1 MKKTQFLIWAVI
13 ILFAMNVAT
22 VVTIVV
28 SRDRTVKS
36 EATNV
41 QSPPADPDAVRFH
54 FFAQELGLRPDQ
66 MDAFRNANRNFNPRV
81 KQLSMQMADMRQDMV
96 NELGK
101 ENPDRQ
107 KLDSLAAAF
116 GNLHR
121 ELKEQTINYYMELR
135 SVCTPEQQHQLHV
148 LFRTMLNPNN
158 DLPLHR
164 YGRGWRHGN
173 GRRGMGRRGGGPGN

>member
-22 VVTIVV
+22 IVTIVV
-28 SRDRTVKS
+28 SRNRTVEPS
-36 EATNV
+36 TSQV
-41 QSPPADPDAVRFH
+41 QNPTADPDAVRFH
-54 FFAQELGLRPDQ
+54 FFAQELGLRPEQ
-66 MDAFRNANRNFNPRV
+66 MEAFRKANRTFNPRV
-81 KQLSMQMADMRQDMV
+81 HQLSMEMANMRREMV

-101 ENPDRQ
+101 DNPDRP

-116 GNLHR
+116 GDLHR
-121 ELKEQTINYYMELR
+121 QLKEQTINYYMDLR
-135 SVCTPEQQHQLHV
+135 SVCTPEQQQKLHM

-164 YGRGWRHGN
+164 YGRGWRHGR
-173 GRRGMGRRGGGPGN
+173 GMRRGRPGN